1 MFAIAGVTSGGE
13 SSDSG
18 DAAGVPGIGGGGNA
32 MLHRCGGL
40 ALEVTGLPPAS
51 ALSSVPAAGQDRKG
65 ADGAAVQAATRL

>member
-1 MFAIAGVTSGGE
+1 
-13 SSDSG
+13 
-18 DAAGVPGIGGGGNA
+18 